1 MCGFSEGDQ
10 ENWLITQHISR
21 VLSGGQRLRKVT
33 VQFNVTLNGCDVSR
47 MCRQSFDVYKWQTSI
62 MNQTLA
68 NNTDNYD
75 FVDRVSPT
83 ATSGTGFTIEYVDIE
98 LDAEDGFYLA
108 VVDLS
113 TCISVNRILV
123 LYYVCPEE
131 TSQLIS
137 RPETVGDVEPLV
149 VGECVENS
157 SPSSG
162 PSPLLLCSDRGE
174 WEVQRPCLCN
184 PGYEL
189 DDSQDQC
196 SSKYQRS
203 HHIVLFSL
211 VLLLECPVGTYSE
224 GVSNGSCEA
233 CPANSEATQTGLTE
247 CPCIQDYYRAPN
259 EGASVAC
266 TRE

>member
-1 MCGFSEGDQ
+1 MGTVIACGFSEGTQ

-33 VQFNVTLNGCDVSR
+33 VQFNVTINLDDDGCDVSR
-47 MCRQSFDVYKWQTSI
+47 MCRQSFDAYKWQTSI
-62 MNQTLA
+62 FNETSA
-68 NNTDNYD
+68 RNTDSYE

-83 ATSGTGFTIEYVDIE
+83 ATSGAGFNIEYVDIE

-113 TCISVNRILV
+113 TCIAIERILI

-137 RPETVGDVEPLV
+137 RPETVGDVQPLV
-149 VGECVENS
+149 DGHCVENS
-157 SPSSG
+157 SPASG

-174 WEVQRPCLCN
+174 WEVRIPCLCN

-196 SSKYQRS
+196 SSKIPYQ
-203 HHIVLFSL
+203 IVW
-211 VLLLECPVGTYSE
+211 CMCTYSPW
-224 GVSNGSCEA
+224 SS
-233 CPANSEATQTGLTE
+233 
-247 CPCIQDYYRAPN
+247 Y
-259 EGASVAC
+259 
-266 TRE
+266 